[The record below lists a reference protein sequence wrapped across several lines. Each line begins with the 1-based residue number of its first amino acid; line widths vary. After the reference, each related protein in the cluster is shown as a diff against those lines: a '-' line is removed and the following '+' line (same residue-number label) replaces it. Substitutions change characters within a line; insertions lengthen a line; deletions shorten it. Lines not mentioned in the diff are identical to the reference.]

1 MWKMRGIDARSA
13 RQTASRLYIR
23 FIMFYSCE
31 STRIRLSNELYYSSV
46 TQKTHSGHLIW
57 TKSRFGC
64 FSKKRKKFSDI
75 SSKMGEKCFFWRKI
89 LKFFF
94 CVLQHDSYASLST
107 FHYSTSTCMFLR
119 RSKRYIWCTTG
130 AHAAQYCR
138 STDRL
143 PTPPP
148 KKASKWGKWGVLA
161 RAVCAKRHRDCI
173 YGLSF
178 FIHLKVRAL
187 GFRMSSTTA
196 L

>member
-75 SSKMGEKCFFWRKI
+75 SQKWVK
-89 LKFFF
+89 KFFLEENF
-94 CVLQHDSYASLST
+94 EIFFLRAPTSYASLST
-107 FHYSTSTCMFLR
+107 FHYSTRTCMFLR

-187 GFRMSSTTA
+187 GFRMSFTTA